1 MLLSEIRTRYP
12 NIAWIS
18 SFGFLPRNGSP
29 WVYQLSGCC
38 QSWHQASGCTCWR
51 CSEEGQ
57 EAAWMEK
64 AMDIR
69 PTCVN
74 VGSYASEL
82 IKIQGYSSLRIHFLC
97 YSLYV
102 SISAADPIE
111 DFTARACVN
120 LMWCWLYSFSLTQ
133 GNVTELA
140 PMSLGLVALGRGL
153 LAFHRGFCAASHPL
167 LVHFMIVNLW
177 SFKFKPSKSAG
188 LLESSRD
195 VKW

>member
-1 MLLSEIRTRYP
+1 MSVKTQFVQTCDSQVWSFQEEGGCQGMLLSEIRTRYP

-64 AMDIR
+64 AVDIR

-82 IKIQGYSSLRIHFLC
+82 IKIQGYSSLRIHFLRYTLCLYKC
-97 YSLYV
+97 YRSY
-102 SISAADPIE
+102 
-111 DFTARACVN
+111 
-120 LMWCWLYSFSLTQ
+120 
-133 GNVTELA
+133 
-140 PMSLGLVALGRGL
+140 LGLYGKGMCQLDVV
-153 LAFHRGFCAASHPL
+153 
-167 LVHFMIVNLW
+167 LVVFI
-177 SFKFKPSKSAG
+177 FPD
-188 LLESSRD
+188 SR
-195 VKW
+195 